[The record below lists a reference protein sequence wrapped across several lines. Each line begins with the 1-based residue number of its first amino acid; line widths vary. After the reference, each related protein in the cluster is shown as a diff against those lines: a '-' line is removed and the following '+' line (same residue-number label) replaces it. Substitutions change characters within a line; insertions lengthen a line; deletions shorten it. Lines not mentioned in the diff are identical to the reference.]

1 MWEKVGCL
9 VKLNERNPCTKF
21 LLLRFFFN
29 GIWGNILKNRSRW
42 FDCLNSESI
51 INATDMKIPLM
62 TLVCNRIFRCLF
74 CISIDNIWIIT
85 ISNRVISLFLVRI
98 PLLLLIITVHFSHRE
113 NQFLISLQ
121 WWFKHIQPLWDRK
134 KVLWLCAQTR
144 MDHSQQL
151 TPVTTNSVIPSLW

>member
-1 MWEKVGCL
+1 MNAIHARNSFCYVFSLMGYEEISWKIDHGGLIALIWKASSTHL
-9 VKLNERNPCTKF
+9 V
-21 LLLRFFFN
+21 
-29 GIWGNILKNRSRW
+29 WRSHWSHKYTTRY
-42 FDCLNSESI
+42 FVIYASL
-51 INATDMKIPLM
+51 
-62 TLVCNRIFRCLF
+62 
-74 CISIDNIWIIT
+74 SIDDIWIIT
-85 ISNRVISLFLVRI
+85 ISNKVISLFHVRI

>member
-1 MWEKVGCL
+1 MRKYLEKSITVVWMPQWWKHL
-9 VKLNERNPCTKF
+9 QHNWYEDPIDT
-21 LLLRFFFN
+21 
-29 GIWGNILKNRSRW
+29 ISMQQNISLSGP
-42 FDCLNSESI
+42 I
-51 INATDMKIPLM
+51 
-62 TLVCNRIFRCLF
+62 
-74 CISIDNIWIIT
+74 CIAIDDIWIIT

>member
-1 MWEKVGCL
+1 MNAIHAQNSFCYVFSLMGYEEISWKIDHGGLIALIWKASSTHLMW
-9 VKLNERNPCTKF
+9 
-21 LLLRFFFN
+21 RFHWSNKYTTGYFVM
-29 GIWGNILKNRSRW
+29 
-42 FDCLNSESI
+42 
-51 INATDMKIPLM
+51 A
-62 TLVCNRIFRCLF
+62 
-74 CISIDNIWIIT
+74 IDDIWIIT
-85 ISNRVISLFLVRI
+85 ISNKVISLFHVRI

>member
-1 MWEKVGCL
+1 MNAIHAQNSFCYVFSLMGYEEISWKIDHGGLIALIWKASSTHLIWRSHWSHKYTTRYFVIYAIFCL
-9 VKLNERNPCTKF
+9 
-21 LLLRFFFN
+21 
-29 GIWGNILKNRSRW
+29 
-42 FDCLNSESI
+42 
-51 INATDMKIPLM
+51 
-62 TLVCNRIFRCLF
+62 
-74 CISIDNIWIIT
+74 SIDDIWIIT
-85 ISNRVISLFLVRI
+85 ISNKVISLFHVRI